1 MAVNRLERFWN
12 KPTSA
17 AKTDV
22 QRATGAINVALA
34 KIEELQERLRSVA
47 QDEAEMW
54 RHRLRRRE
62 AELKRYYGERDAVIV
77 LLAAVAGCLLG
88 CVLMSLFR

>member
-12 KPTSA
+12 QSTSA
-17 AKTDV
+17 AKT
-22 QRATGAINVALA
+22 
-34 KIEELQERLRSVA
+34 EELQERLRSVA

-62 AELKRYYGERDAVIV
+62 AELKRYYGERDAAIV
-77 LLAAVAGCLLG
+77 LLAAIAGCLLG
-88 CVLMSLFR
+88 CALKSFFQ

>member
-12 KPTSA
+12 RPTSA
-17 AKTDV
+17 EKTDV
-22 QRATGAINVALA
+22 RRATDAVNVALA
-34 KIEELQERLRSVA
+34 KEELQERLRTVA
-47 QDEAEMW
+47 RDEAEMW
-54 RHRLRRRE
+54 RQRLRRRE

-88 CVLMSLFR
+88 CVLKSCFQ